1 MPRAIWT
8 GSLSFGLVNIPI
20 EVHTAVRDHRPHFR
34 MLHAKD
40 RSPINFER
48 ICQKDGKSVAWNDIV
63 KGYEYEKGHFVVLD
77 KEDFAAAALEKTRRI
92 DVLDFVEADAIDDRY
107 FDKPYYLTA
116 KKGGEVAYALLREAM
131 NESGRIGI
139 AKFIMRETQHLAAVE
154 GIGDALVLSTLRF
167 ADELVD
173 TGSLSFPSGKN
184 LKKSELTLAKTL
196 VENLAAEWDP
206 DKYKDD
212 YQENLM
218 RVIKAKMKGKEAKL
232 VTDERPRDS
241 NVIDL
246 MERLRESLG
255 QSGNGRTKKTAA
267 GARRRSLRSARASSG
282 ARVTPRRDLRQLH
295 ESVAVAVPSP
305 RPGSQRHRE
314 IRPRPCRQR
323 LPRDAFRVVA
333 LDPLVQSCRFA
344 CRSRAASHAHP
355 LRLCPCSEPFSIL
368 LQRINALR
376 HEALAR
382 QHRATHH
389 AQHYRD
395 HH

>member
-1 MPRAIWT
+1 MASIWK
-8 GSLSFGLVNIPI
+8 GALAFGLVNIPI

-48 ICQKDGKSVAWNDIV
+48 ICQKDGKSVPWSDIV

-92 DVLDFVEADAIDDRY
+92 DMLDFVESDAIDDRY

-173 TGSLSFPSGKN
+173 ARSLSFPSGKN

-196 VENLAAEWDP
+196 VDNLAAEWDP

-232 VTDERPRDS
+232 VADERPRDS

-255 QSGNGRTKKTAA
+255 QSGNGRAKKTVVRSKAKKTAVR
-267 GARRRSLRSARASSG
+267 ARNQRRKG
-282 ARVTPRRDLRQLH
+282 H
-295 ESVAVAVPSP
+295 
-305 RPGSQRHRE
+305 
-314 IRPRPCRQR
+314 
-323 LPRDAFRVVA
+323 
-333 LDPLVQSCRFA
+333 
-344 CRSRAASHAHP
+344 AAA
-355 LRLCPCSEPFSIL
+355 
-368 LQRINALR
+368 
-376 HEALAR
+376 
-382 QHRATHH
+382 
-389 AQHYRD
+389 
-395 HH
+395 

>member
-48 ICQKDGKSVAWNDIV
+48 ICQKDGKSVAWGDIV
-63 KGYEYEKGHFVVLD
+63 KGYEYEKGHFVVLA

-173 TGSLSFPSGKN
+173 TSSMSFPSGKN
-184 LKKSELTLAKTL
+184 LKKTELNLAKTL

-206 DKYKDD
+206 EKYKDD

-232 VTDERPRDS
+232 VADERPRDS

-255 QSGNGRTKKTAA
+255 QSGNGRTKKTVVRSKAKKTAVRARKQRRKGHAA
-267 GARRRSLRSARASSG
+267 A
-282 ARVTPRRDLRQLH
+282 
-295 ESVAVAVPSP
+295 
-305 RPGSQRHRE
+305 
-314 IRPRPCRQR
+314 
-323 LPRDAFRVVA
+323 
-333 LDPLVQSCRFA
+333 
-344 CRSRAASHAHP
+344 
-355 LRLCPCSEPFSIL
+355 
-368 LQRINALR
+368 
-376 HEALAR
+376 
-382 QHRATHH
+382 
-389 AQHYRD
+389 
-395 HH
+395 